1 MKALIV
7 DDELRSDTAFGR
19 ASRDL
24 VTELRAREVEVA
36 EAASAED
43 GLSVI
48 VSDASIQAILL
59 DWSLGDDDPRTDA
72 KAKHLLQLIRS
83 RNTKIPIF
91 LMTERELASSLPPFQ
106 ANSLSPRREKRTM
119 HRLKV

>member
-1 MKALIV
+1 MRNTILEQTKSRRRMKALIV

-43 GLSVI
+43 GL
-48 VSDASIQAILL
+48 
-59 DWSLGDDDPRTDA
+59 
-72 KAKHLLQLIRS
+72 
-83 RNTKIPIF
+83 
-91 LMTERELASSLPPFQ
+91 
-106 ANSLSPRREKRTM
+106 
-119 HRLKV
+119 